1 MEDIKNIKPLV
12 SVMASTAMAQSIKFC
27 TERKYLR
34 RLGDECFSLKY
45 KNNEHEAP
53 LPVYWLKINRVGKP
67 LDDSYEYC
75 FSAIQKILQSY
86 HSPGKIELLFLV
98 KSENKLFHLYI
109 GQRYLDDKVPSFA
122 EQNQFKDFIE
132 SLWPGVGSE
141 NISKDSVNIYS
152 EEDIQK
158 ISSGEINPKVLS
170 ITGIP
175 SMESQYDTLYPAT
188 MDRFLSGMRNS
199 KDFSYMIIAA
209 PIHNDDVDNMLYQCH
224 EMSGQAESLKEVNI
238 TDGISSSVTET
249 DSISNQ
255 KSTTV
260 GTSQKDFSPVTENAK
275 KLWNSDIVKKI
286 RSGNI
291 ADLSLT
297 DGEYIAG
304 GLATTAGICKAAAA
318 CGAAVYAAG
327 GAAAVAGVGLGV
339 AGLGMGLLPQKNT
352 TEAET
357 NGIQHSIGT
366 TLGTSETISKKIV
379 NKHVE
384 TVCKYLDVHAERFEK
399 GKAIGMWKVGAYL
412 ISNYKDVID
421 TASYQIKAIL
431 SGNESIYEPI
441 LAHDITHEIL
451 KEKFVKT
458 LQRYQNPILDIV
470 CTNKSNE
477 ESDFDHPFGTHYHSL
492 QSVLTTKELSYF
504 INFPLRSIPGISVI
518 DTCPEFNLTP
528 LTSKDEKDIKFGK
541 VLYNGSETNIDF
553 QIPFEA
559 LSRHILLTGINGS
572 GKTNTVQAILN
583 GINDIPFLV
592 IEPAKTEY
600 VDWAIKYNKNHPENK
615 PIKIFIPG
623 CKRYKNTDYPKE
635 ILKINPFSPVWLD
648 ENQDPN
654 VLSHIDRLK
663 SIFATAFPMYDIL
676 PVLLEDLIYSL
687 YMEKSRDWLTNA
699 PIYGRTKAPTL
710 NWMSAFVDKVMR
722 NRGYEDSVER
732 NLKACLNTRI
742 DSLKRGWKGEM
753 LNNLNGNTE
762 YDQIFDTPCVINLSY
777 VGDDVDK
784 GFFMALILQMLYEY
798 RMAQAECGKID
809 FNDNGCRHLTI
820 IEEAHRVMSKC
831 ENMELPQ
838 YKSAMVFSNMLS
850 EIRAYGE
857 GMMLVDQI
865 PTRLIPD
872 AIKNTNLKIVH
883 RLVSQDD
890 TNAMA
895 ESMGLN
901 EEQTKLIP
909 KLLTGQCVVS
919 SSLAT
924 DSYWIKS
931 NKVK

>member
-1 MEDIKNIKPLV
+1 MSKQEIQLQMEDIKDIKPVV

-34 RLGDECFSLKY
+34 KLDGEYFSLKY
-45 KNNEHEAP
+45 RAKPEAP
-53 LPVYWLKINRVGKP
+53 EPVHWLKINRIGKP

-75 FSAIQKILQSY
+75 FSAIQKIIQSC
-86 HSPGKIELLFLV
+86 HNPGKTELIFLV
-98 KSENKLFHLYI
+98 KNENKLFHLYI
-109 GQRYLDDKVPSFA
+109 GQRYLDDKHSPA
-122 EQNQFKDFIE
+122 QLTQFKDFIE

-141 NISKDSVNIYS
+141 NISEGNIPICTG
-152 EEDIQK
+152 EEI
-158 ISSGEINPKVLS
+158 PKVLS

-199 KDFSYMIIAA
+199 KDFSYMIVAT
-209 PIHNDDVDNMLYQCH
+209 PIPNDDVDNMLYQCH
-224 EMSGQAESLKEVNI
+224 EMAGQAESLKEIDI
-238 TDGISSSVTET
+238 TEGLSSSTTET
-249 DSISNQ
+249 NSVSNQ
-255 KSTTV
+255 QSSSEST
-260 GTSQKDFSPVTENAK
+260 SKKDFSPVTETAR
-275 KLWNSDIVKKI
+275 KLWDSEVVKKI
-286 RSGNI
+286 RNGNI
-291 ADLSLT
+291 ADLSLR
-297 DGEYIAG
+297 DGKYVAG
-304 GLATTAGICKAAAA
+304 GLAVTAGVCKAAAA

-327 GAAAVAGVGLGV
+327 GAAGGAAAVVGLGMG
-339 AGLGMGLLPQKNT
+339 ASGLGMGLLPQKTT
-352 TEAET
+352 TETET
-357 NGIQHSIGT
+357 NGTQYSIGT

-384 TVCKYLDVHAERFEK
+384 AVCKYLDVHAERFEK

-412 ISNYKDVID
+412 ISNTRDVID
-421 TASYQIKAIL
+421 TASNQIKAVL

-441 LAHDITHEIL
+441 IAHDITNEMLEEEFEH
-451 KEKFVKT
+451 T
-458 LQRYQNPILDIV
+458 LGTCNSPILDIV
-470 CTNKSNE
+470 CKDGNE
-477 ESDFDHPFGTHYHSL
+477 FDHPFGAHYHGL

-504 INFPLRSIPGISVI
+504 INFPLRSVPGISVI

-528 LTSKDEKDIKFGK
+528 LVSKDERDIRFGK
-541 VLYNGSETNIDF
+541 VLYSGSETNIDF
-553 QIPFEA
+553 HIPYEA

-600 VDWAIKYNKNHPENK
+600 VDWAIEYNNNHPEKK

-623 CKRYKNTDYPKE
+623 CKRYKNTSYPNE
-635 ILKINPFSPVWLD
+635 VLKINPFSPVWLD

-687 YMEKSRDWLTNA
+687 YMEKSRDWLTKA

-710 NWMSAFVDKVMR
+710 NWMSAFVGKVMR
-722 NRGYEDSVER
+722 NRGYEESVKR
-732 NLKACLNTRI
+732 NLEACLNTRI

-753 LNNLNGNTE
+753 LNNLDGNTE
-762 YDQIFDTPCVINLSY
+762 LDQIFDTPCVINLSY

-919 SSLAT
+919 SSLVT
-924 DSYWIKS
+924 ESYWIKS
-931 NKVK
+931 NEVK